1 MFQHTVLPLASN
13 RVQALCIAAC
23 YPEDWPLLIICPATM
38 KLVWREA
45 GELWR
50 QEGGCSAANGA
61 RP

>member
-1 MFQHTVLPLASN
+1 MFQHTVLLMAFN

-50 QEGGCSAANGA
+50 
-61 RP
+61 